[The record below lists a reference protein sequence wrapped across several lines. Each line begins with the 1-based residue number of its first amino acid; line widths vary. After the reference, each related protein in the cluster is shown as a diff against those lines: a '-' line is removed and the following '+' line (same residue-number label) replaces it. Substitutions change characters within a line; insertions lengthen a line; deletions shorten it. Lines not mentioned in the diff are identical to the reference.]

1 MHRLPS
7 CGTRAALHASLAFA
21 LSFVAAHPARADA
34 VEDFYKGKTI
44 SLAIAHSA
52 GGGYDLYGRLLARFW
67 RKHIPGHPII
77 VPQQMTG
84 AGGLRVVNYLYSA
97 APKDGTFI
105 GTFSRSLPTL
115 PLFTTPS
122 PTFDG
127 TKLTWI
133 GSMAN
138 DTSVCI
144 TGGQSAIKTWQDML
158 TKPVIMGGQGSGS
171 DSDIYARL
179 YRNVFGAK
187 IKLVSGYPGTNDI
200 TLAMDRGEV
209 DGICGLSW
217 GTIKIAHAQRIRER
231 SINML
236 VQAGLAKDPELPDL
250 PLATDL
256 ISDPEKKKVLYLHM
270 APQGMGRPF
279 AAPPGIPADRKA
291 ALISAFNATMKDP
304 QFLETAAKEGM
315 DISPITGGEIDELL
329 KQLYAMPPDIIA
341 QAAKAI
347 AD

>member
-1 MHRLPS
+1 MHRLPYRGS
-7 CGTRAALHASLAFA
+7 RPAFCASLAFV
-21 LSFVAAHPARADA
+21 LSCGVTHPARADA

-52 GGGYDLYGRLLARFW
+52 GGGYDLYGRLLARFL
-67 RKHIPGHPII
+67 RKHIPGQPII

-97 APKDGTFI
+97 APKDGTVI

-115 PLFTTPS
+115 PLFTPNS
-122 PTFDG
+122 NFDG
-127 TKLTWI
+127 TKLTWL

-138 DTSVCI
+138 DTSVCV
-144 TGGQSAIKTWQDML
+144 TGAQSAIKTWQDML
-158 TKPVIMGGQGSGS
+158 TKPVIMGGQASGS

-187 IKLVSGYPGTNDI
+187 IKLVSGYPGTTDI

-217 GTIKIAHAQRIRER
+217 GTIKIAHAQRIRDR

-256 ISDPEKKKVLYLHM
+256 TDDPEKKKVLYLHM

-291 ALISAFNATMKDP
+291 ALINGFNATMKDP
-304 QFLETAAKEGM
+304 EFLETAAKEGM
-315 DISPITGGEIDELL
+315 DISPITGGEIDKLL
-329 KQLYAMPPDIIA
+329 GQLYAMPPDIIA
-341 QAAKAI
+341 KAAKAI

>member
-7 CGTRAALHASLAFA
+7 RGARAALRASLTLL
-21 LSFVAAHPARADA
+21 LSCAVTQAARADA

-44 SLAIAHSA
+44 SMAIAHSA
-52 GGGYDLYGRLLARFW
+52 GGGYDLYGRLLARYW
-67 RKHIPGHPII
+67 RKHIPGHPTI

-97 APKDGTFI
+97 APKDGTVI

-115 PLFTTPS
+115 PLFTPNS
-122 PTFDG
+122 NFDG
-127 TKLTWI
+127 TKLTWL

-138 DTSVCI
+138 DTSVCV
-144 TGGQSAIKTWQDML
+144 TGAKSGIKSWQDML
-158 TKPVIMGGQGSGS
+158 TKPVIMGGQASGS

-187 IKLVSGYPGTNDI
+187 IKLVSGYPGTTDI

-217 GTIKIAHAQRIRER
+217 GTIKVAHAHRIRER
-231 SINML
+231 SINL
-236 VQAGLAKDPELPDL
+236 LLQAGLTKDPELADVPFTMDL
-250 PLATDL
+250 TD
-256 ISDPEKKKVLYLHM
+256 DPEKKKVLYLHM

-279 AAPPGIPADRKA
+279 AAPPGIPSDRKA
-291 ALISAFNATMKDP
+291 ALINAFNATMKDP
-304 QFLETAAKEGM
+304 EFLEAAAKEHL
-315 DISPITGGEIDELL
+315 DISPITGGEIDELVQ
-329 KQLYAMPPDIIA
+329 KLYAMPPDIIA
-341 QAAKAI
+341 KAAQAI